1 MGACVLYLVLDG
13 MVSGTGVRD
22 AFEGG
27 YLSLSSLGIS
37 ANLQERIS
45 TWLSEYQALHF
56 TSFSN
61 ADEVARLDEEGVAMG
76 RQILAELPGS
86 KVEYFSAAKMIKI
99 PIPKPMT

>member
-1 MGACVLYLVLDG
+1 MLYLVLDG

-27 YLSLSSLGIS
+27 YLRLTSLGIS

-45 TWLSEYQALHF
+45 TWFSEYQALHF
-56 TSFSN
+56 TGFSN
-61 ADEVARLDEEGVAMG
+61 TEEVARLDAEGVAMV

-86 KVEYFSAAKMIKI
+86 KVEYFSAARMVKV
-99 PIPKPMT
+99 PIPKETP